1 MTRHITW
8 GMDSMEITEWGVHYW
23 RRGTPN
29 FRICYI
35 LPMYDHC
42 FAVCSSIALLFRK
55 RKKYKRDAL
64 IIASPEAVDEVEKL
78 FKSGSKQETVES
90 PGLSPSYTYRGERS
104 PCIAERWLIP
114 SMNLSNFWPYIL
126 IVLWS
131 ILCMMGIEF
140 LVPDTYFASAGLIAG
155 TFGANYML
163 FADWVN
169 RYDRT
174 AVTLGYSLR
183 KRAIIIRSSDGWLA
197 VIPYSQ
203 IERMHVGRKYCLL
216 ETKNGHY
223 IPCPPQVMTGQL
235 KEVPRKAYH
244 SGKMIWA
251 ITFTLT
257 MVVVFEAIDAVVR
270 IMM

>member
-1 MTRHITW
+1 
-8 GMDSMEITEWGVHYW
+8 
-23 RRGTPN
+23 
-29 FRICYI
+29 
-35 LPMYDHC
+35 
-42 FAVCSSIALLFRK
+42 
-55 RKKYKRDAL
+55 
-64 IIASPEAVDEVEKL
+64 
-78 FKSGSKQETVES
+78 
-90 PGLSPSYTYRGERS
+90 
-104 PCIAERWLIP
+104 
-114 SMNLSNFWPYIL
+114 
-126 IVLWS
+126 
-131 ILCMMGIEF
+131 MMGIEF

-203 IERMHVGRKYCLL
+203 IERMHEGRKYCLL